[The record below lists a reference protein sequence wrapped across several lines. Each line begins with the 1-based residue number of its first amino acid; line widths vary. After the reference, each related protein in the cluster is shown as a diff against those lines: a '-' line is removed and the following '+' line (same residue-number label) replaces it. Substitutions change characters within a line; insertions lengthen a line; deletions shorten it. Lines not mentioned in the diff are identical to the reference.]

1 MDLTETRRILG
12 LPLDTDETATT
23 SVGAVAPSSK
33 SNHRH
38 LYGDL
43 RKRTKYMSFGGGGTA
58 GLAFLGC
65 LINLYEDSR
74 EKWVNHLKL
83 LKGCSGCSM
92 GAALAVL
99 TAAGCPPWEIAQVML
114 AQDMSMVSMSAKR
127 ENIVPSIINLFKSG
141 SVSGHEGLRSLLLI
155 VFQRLL
161 GEGIKDLTF
170 DEFVTRYGRE
180 LIIVS
185 YNKTHGRTECMSAER
200 TPTCKVMDAVI
211 ASMSI
216 PYLFGDHVMDLGHMS
231 DGGVMEILPI
241 LRTPIEETLGFYIQS
256 ASPGSLGGPFGVFR
270 GLIQAQMATMIAAN
284 PSIMDQ
290 VVWVD
295 VDPSLMM
302 KFDASPADK
311 LRIIGKGKISMEAF
325 VYFELQLAMII
336 CKIPMRCDAFHD
348 EPLSPRDHPET
359 DGDTDSSADTT
370 EG

>member
-12 LPLDTDETATT
+12 LPLDPDDDP
-23 SVGAVAPSSK
+23 APAEPQDSHKGHSY
-33 SNHRH
+33 

-43 RKRTKYMSFGGGGTA
+43 RRRTRYMSFGGGGTG

-65 LINLYEDSR
+65 LINLYNDSR
-74 EKWVNHLKL
+74 ENWLEHLKA

-99 TAAGCPPWEIAQVML
+99 IAAGCAPWEIAQVML
-114 AQDMSMVSMSAKR
+114 AQDMSIVSMTAKR
-127 ENIVPSIINLFKSG
+127 ENIMPSLINLFKSG
-141 SVSGHEGLRSLLLI
+141 SVAGHGGLRTLLVR
-155 VFQRLL
+155 VFVKLM
-161 GEGIKDLTF
+161 GEGIRDITF
-170 DEFVTRYGRE
+170 DEFTARYGRE
-180 LIIVS
+180 LIIVA

-200 TPTCKVMDAVI
+200 TPKCKVVDAVI

-216 PYLFGDHVMDLGHMS
+216 PYLFGDHVMDAGHMS

-256 ASPGSLGGPFGVFR
+256 ASPGALGGPFGVFR
-270 GLIQAQMATMIAAN
+270 GLIQAQVATMIAAN

-311 LRIIGKGKISMEAF
+311 LRIIGKGKVSMEAF
-325 VYFELQLAMII
+325 VYFELQLALLI
-336 CKIPMRCDAFHD
+336 CRIPMRSDPFHE
-348 EPLSPRDHPET
+348 EPLSPREHPET
-359 DGDTDSSADTT
+359 DGDTDSDAATDGSD
-370 EG
+370 